1 MAWLFYYNRQV
12 RIRGNEERKAPHR
25 RIAMLQKLKKV
36 DYVVVFILLIFM
48 GISIMSIYSVT
59 QGTKFAGSHIKMIEF
74 YVLAFIAFFGLV
86 IVDYKL
92 LVKYALYLYLFGLAL
107 LVAVNF
113 IGTDVNGAQGWI
125 KMGSFSL
132 QPAELFKLILI
143 IFLTYII
150 MRKNKSRLSFW
161 HDVVPIGLLTFVP
174 FALVMI
180 QNDLGNALSYVLIL
194 LGLLWIGNIKFW
206 HALIALVVLGA
217 VAVGSIF
224 SYIHFHDN
232 IEKFMKDIGREH
244 WTERLDPW
252 LVPDKATAKA
262 SYHTKNAKLAIASGG
277 MMGEG
282 YMKGSSVQ
290 SGRVPYTY
298 SDSIFVEI
306 AEEFGFVGSSVVLL
320 LYFILIHR
328 MILICLECRDR
339 AGPILIVGIIA
350 MMLYQIF
357 ENIGA
362 FIGLM
367 PLTGI
372 TLPFISYGGTSLLIN
387 MASIGIVM
395 SVRVHG
401 EEVDDEM
408 LTPAKG
414 TAAQGGQAKAGM

>member
-224 SYIHFHDN
+224 LTF
-232 IEKFMKDIGREH
+232 
-244 WTERLDPW
+244 
-252 LVPDKATAKA
+252 
-262 SYHTKNAKLAIASGG
+262 
-277 MMGEG
+277 
-282 YMKGSSVQ
+282 
-290 SGRVPYTY
+290 
-298 SDSIFVEI
+298 IF
-306 AEEFGFVGSSVVLL
+306 
-320 LYFILIHR
+320 
-328 MILICLECRDR
+328 
-339 AGPILIVGIIA
+339 
-350 MMLYQIF
+350 
-357 ENIGA
+357 
-362 FIGLM
+362 
-367 PLTGI
+367 TT
-372 TLPFISYGGTSLLIN
+372 TLRNL
-387 MASIGIVM
+387 
-395 SVRVHG
+395 
-401 EEVDDEM
+401 
-408 LTPAKG
+408 
-414 TAAQGGQAKAGM
+414 